1 MFKRGGAN
9 QPNQVFQNDKSQGTM
24 VLLEGETSNTFFET
38 LRDWNEQLK
47 HVDFDIEEPRP

>member
-1 MFKRGGAN
+1 
-9 QPNQVFQNDKSQGTM
+9 M

-38 LRDWNEQLK
+38 LQDWNEQLK